1 MSEIKLNGIWKAT
14 PLEIED
20 NRFGITKE
28 SVYDVHIPG
37 DLHSALIDEKIIPN
51 PYYGKNELD
60 ILFLSRSEWL
70 IEREFNWKKT
80 EKRVFLRL
88 EKLDTVASL
97 YINDEKVRDYD
108 NIHRIYYEDI
118 TSFVVDGK
126 NKIGFVFHSAEK
138 EAERRNKSL
147 EYPIPCSLYPNG
159 SPHRNLVRKTQC
171 SAGWDW
177 GPCIMALGIY
187 VTPVIIETDSL
198 LLKDFAVT
206 TKRMKNKWKVDYEI
220 YLLGVES
227 NDESVVTINLLGED
241 HYFTIKNWKGSF
253 TLRKT
258 ITVDGKDIS
267 IWWPNGMGKQT
278 LYNTEVTVAGQKKRR
293 KIGFR
298 TLEVKNAVKYGGKE
312 LTVSV
317 NGRDVFLKGS
327 NWIPLD
333 ALPSRMTKERY
344 DSILKDARDANM
356 NAVRVWGG
364 GWYEKEEFY
373 DACDRYGLLI
383 WQDMMFACSTYPS
396 EKWFLSSVR
405 EEIIDQI
412 RRLKSRASIAL
423 WCGNN
428 EDLGALGW
436 YEETIKNR
444 ERYLKDY
451 ELLNNE
457 TVGKTVE
464 KEDPSRTFW
473 PSSPCAGPGDYSD
486 NWHNDGNGDMHF
498 WSVWHEGKPFEFYHT
513 VKPRFC
519 SEFGYQ
525 SFPSPYTV
533 STFCPEEER
542 DIYSP
547 VMLHHQKNEKGNEI
561 ISSEFERAF
570 KKPSTFTD
578 ALYLSLVQ
586 QALAIETAVTYWR
599 SLMPYC
605 MGTLIWQL
613 NDVWP
618 VSSWSSIEYSGR
630 WKPLH
635 YAVKHFYAPL
645 CPLLYKDDD
654 IIHVKVVNDTD
665 KEKKVN
671 IRVRVITFSGETIDD
686 KNYSYSIAP
695 ATVINICEV
704 KKERD
709 DTFVLVSLEK
719 RGIKEERFLFFN
731 PVGNEK
737 VEKSRIAIKSVERKG
752 ERVMITLSSLKPSL
766 FVLLDTK
773 TINGHFS
780 DNYTSLL
787 NGEDKTIVFT
797 PEEKGLPLERIK
809 EDLVLWDIS
818 RIF

>member
-28 SVYDVHIPG
+28 SVYNVPIPG
-37 DLHSALIDEKIIPN
+37 DLHSALIDENIISD

-147 EYPIPCSLYPNG
+147 EYPIPCSLYSNG

-227 NDESVVTINLLGED
+227 DDESVVTINLLGED

-533 STFCPEEER
+533 STFCPEDER

-654 IIHVKVVNDTD
+654 IIHVKAVNDTD
-665 KEKKVN
+665 KEKKVK